1 MRKKMKLRLNKVAVT
16 MDYEVLKKKQVEI
29 EEKRNKLA
37 AECEKYQQEI
47 YAIQRQIQQL
57 DHTKVRLDSSQEH
70 ILRLNL
76 DSMKDREYCG
86 LTFYKDDASR
96 YDRYSS
102 NETVHHNDSI
112 INIQSSCRHEALIA
126 TLSDHAFKICCEV
139 LGQPHG
145 NGDSMYTWVLRN

>member
-1 MRKKMKLRLNKVAVT
+1 MKGSRGKREVT
-16 MDYEVLKKKQVEI
+16 MDYKALKAKEEEI
-29 EEKRNKLA
+29 RAKREKLS

-47 YAIQRQIQQL
+47 YTIQRQMQQM

-76 DSMKDREYCG
+76 HSMRDREYCG

-96 YDRYSS
+96 YDRYDS
-102 NETVHHNDSI
+102 NQTVHHNDSI
-112 INIQSSCRHEALIA
+112 INIQSSCRHETLIA
-126 TLSDHAFKICCEV
+126 TLSDHAFEICCEV

-145 NGDSMYTWVLRN
+145 NGDLLYTWILRK